1 MSLFGWF
8 GRSGSSEKATRT
20 RSATRPAAATAPL
33 DVDWARVRQ
42 PLRPQDQV
50 LSAIARRWQ
59 AALTDRYRPDHLCAM
74 YPRVA
79 NRLALC
85 WDDASLASKVLD
97 ELVVDKRR
105 GRIGFPPAVSQ
116 ELIQLRL
123 LRPAPQS
130 PGDFTPLWDPTS
142 MSSGDRRR

>member
-8 GRSGSSEKATRT
+8 NHGGPSTTNARSRT
-20 RSATRPAAATAPL
+20 ALRSPSFPAEA
-33 DVDWARVRQ
+33 DWTRVRQ
-42 PLRPQDQV
+42 PLRPQDLV
-50 LSAIARRWQ
+50 LSALARRWQ
-59 AALTDRYRPDHLCAM
+59 ASLANHHRPDHLCAM

-85 WDDASLASKVLD
+85 WDDSSLASKVLD

-105 GRIGFPPAVSQ
+105 GRAGFPPAVSQ

-123 LRPAPQS
+123 LRPAPQRPS
-130 PGDFTPLWDPTS
+130 DFTPLWDPTN
-142 MSSGDRRR
+142 MACGDRGR

>member
-1 MSLFGWF
+1 M
-8 GRSGSSEKATRT
+8 E
-20 RSATRPAAATAPL
+20 
-33 DVDWARVRQ
+33 VDWERVRQ

-50 LSAIARRWQ
+50 LSAITRRWQ
-59 AALTDRYRPDHLCAM
+59 AALTDRHRPDHLCAM

-123 LRPAPQS
+123 LRPAPQ
-130 PGDFTPLWDPTS
+130 TL
-142 MSSGDRRR
+142 SSIHSASVVGRCKRASARIDGCRCRPCGT